1 MSAPVLSPRP
11 TVVFLCTALLCLI
24 WGSTWVVIEGGLED
38 LPPFTSAAAR
48 FAVAACVMTLLAH
61 LLAAREG
68 GAAPS
73 FRLAFVLGSTN
84 FAASYGIVYWS
95 ETRLPSG
102 LVAVLWASYPMIQ
115 AILGH
120 HALANE
126 RLAPRQWLGFVIG
139 FFGVASLFVTDLE
152 AIGANAIGAGAI
164 LLLSPIV
171 TAIGTTYVKKHGG
184 GTSSLCLNRNAMWIG
199 AIGLVLAALLGERDA
214 PIAWTC
220 GALFSVA
227 YLALLGTVV
236 TFGLYFWLLR
246 HSAANKLSV
255 IAYVTPAIAL
265 VLGLVVR
272 EEPLTAFTLGGL
284 ALILLGV
291 FLVHRRG

>member
-1 MSAPVLSPRP
+1 
-11 TVVFLCTALLCLI
+11 
-24 WGSTWVVIEGGLED
+24 VIEGGLED

-48 FAVAACVMTLLAH
+48 FGVAACVMTLLAH

-95 ETRLPSG
+95 ETKLPSG
-102 LVAVLWASYPMIQ
+102 LVAVLWASYPLIQ

-120 HALANE
+120 HLLANE
-126 RLAPRQWLGFVIG
+126 RLAPRQWLGFVVG
-139 FFGVASLFVTDLE
+139 FAGVASLFATDLE
-152 AIGANAIGAGAI
+152 AIGVGAVGAGAV
-164 LLLSPIV
+164 LLSSPIV
-171 TAIGTTYVKKHGG
+171 TAIGTTYVKKHGA
-184 GTSSLCLNRNAMWIG
+184 GTSSLRLNRDGMWIG
-199 AIGLVLAALLGERDA
+199 AIGLALAAAVGERGE
-214 PIAWTC
+214 PVAWTR
-220 GALFSVA
+220 GAILSVA

-246 HSAANKLSV
+246 HAAANKLAV

-265 VLGLVVR
+265 LLGVSLR
-272 EEPLTAFTLGGL
+272 DEPLTAFTLGGL
-284 ALILLGV
+284 ALILAGV
-291 FLVHRRG
+291 FLVHRQR